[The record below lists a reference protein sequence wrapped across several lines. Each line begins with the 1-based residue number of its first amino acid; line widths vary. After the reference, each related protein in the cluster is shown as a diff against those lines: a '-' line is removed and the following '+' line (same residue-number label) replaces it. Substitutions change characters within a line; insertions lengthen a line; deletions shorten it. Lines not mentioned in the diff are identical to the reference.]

1 MTNHFTLKVLA
12 VFLYCLTAEFNS
24 YAQQTPKSDSL
35 REDALNVYM
44 NCPYCDMDYVKKDIT
59 YINYVRDQKDAQ
71 LYILV
76 TGMNTGSG
84 GGEYS
89 IFFIGQKEFKGKN
102 DTLKFD
108 VSPNDTDD
116 EIRKMGDQML
126 KLGMMSYVAQTPIA
140 KKINID
146 FDNSSAIAEVK
157 DPWKSW
163 VFSINGNGYASGQ
176 ESIKYY
182 YLYSYVDAMKVT
194 EKMRLDFTA
203 NFDVQQTKFK
213 IDDTTTIV
221 SQTNSKSLYGIYVGS
236 LGDHWSAGGSASIN
250 ASSYSNLEFSAY
262 FMPAIEYNLFKYEES
277 TRRQLRFKYTIGV
290 EHNNYID
297 TTIFN
302 KTKET
307 LPSQSLSIAYKVIEK
322 WGSISSSVYG
332 SNYLHDFSK
341 NSLSFNT
348 SLDIRI
354 FKGLSLTL
362 YGYLQLI
369 HDQIGLP
376 KAGATP
382 EEILTQQKQLATQ
395 YSYYGSTGL
404 TYTFGSIYNNVVNPR
419 FGY

>member
-1 MTNHFTLKVLA
+1 MTKHITLKVLA
-12 VFLYCLTAEFNS
+12 VLLYCLTSIFNS
-24 YAQQTPKSDSL
+24 YAQQTPKSDTL
-35 REDALNVYM
+35 RDDALNVYL

-146 FDNSSAIAEVK
+146 FDNSAATAVAK

-163 VFSINGNGYASGQ
+163 VFSINGNGYANGQ

-236 LGDHWSAGGSASIN
+236 LGNHWSAGGSASVN

-262 FMPAIEYNLFKYEES
+262 VMPAIEYNLFKYEES

-354 FKGLSLTL
+354 FKGLSLNL

-395 YSYYGSTGL
+395 YSYYGSAGL

>member
-1 MTNHFTLKVLA
+1 MFGLTFAFT
-12 VFLYCLTAEFNS
+12 TT
-24 YAQQTPKSDSL
+24 AQQSPKSDSL
-35 REDALNVYM
+35 RKDALNVYM
-44 NCPYCDMDYVKKDIT
+44 NCPTCDMDYVKKDIT

-76 TGMNTGSG
+76 TGMSTGSG

-116 EIRKMGDQML
+116 EIRKMGNQML
-126 KLGMMSYVAQTPIA
+126 KLGMMSYVEKTPLA
-140 KKINID
+140 KEIKID
-146 FDNSSAIAEVK
+146 FDKPSEATELK
-157 DPWKSW
+157 DPWNSW
-163 VFSINGNGYASGQ
+163 VFSINGNGYVSGQ
-176 ESIKYY
+176 EAIKYY
-182 YLYSYVDAMKVT
+182 YLYSYIDAMKVT

-203 NFDVQQTKFK
+203 NFDVQQTKYK

-221 SQTNSKSLYGIYVGS
+221 SQTNSKSLYGIYVGN
-236 LGDHWSAGGSASIN
+236 LGDHWSAGGSASAN
-250 ASSYSNLEFSAY
+250 TSSYSNLKFSVY
-262 FMPAIEYNLFKYEES
+262 FMPAIEYNLFKYAES
-277 TRRQLRFKYTIGV
+277 TRRQLRFKYTIGI
-290 EHNNYID
+290 EHNDYID

-307 LPSQSLSIAYKVIEK
+307 LPSHSLSIAYKVIEK
-322 WGSISSSVYG
+322 WGSISTSIYG
-332 SNYLHDFSK
+332 SNYLNDFSK

-354 FKGLSLTL
+354 FKGLSLNL
-362 YGYLQLI
+362 YGNLQLI

-395 YSYYGSTGL
+395 YSYYGSAGL